1 MIKFIDILKNS
12 VLSEIVDD
20 NIAIR
25 VSDYH
30 WKDRKSNSTPSG
42 YYPGVYFYTG
52 KGAEDNLRDNKFRG
66 KNVYKIDI
74 TGANLYKLD
83 SPEKSKEL
91 KDKAEKAS
99 KESGYSF
106 PVTQG
111 SGYGDVEYLK
121 SKGYDG
127 IKRGIEVILFEPE
140 KFKEL

>member
-30 WKDRKSNSTPSG
+30 WKDRKSNLTPSG

-52 KGAEDNLRDNKFRG
+52 KAAEDKVRDNKFAG
-66 KNVYKIDI
+66 KNVYKLDI
-74 TGANLYKLD
+74 TGANLYKID
-83 SPEKSKEL
+83 SPKKAEEL
-91 KDKAEKAS
+91 KDEAEKAAE
-99 KESGYSF
+99 KGGF
-106 PVTQG
+106 IVTQG